1 MKKVNICMITY
12 NHERYISEAIDG
24 ILMQECDFEYELVIG
39 EDYSTDNT
47 RKICEQY
54 AAKYP
59 NKIKLLQSVNN
70 WGMNSNFIRTVKECN
85 SKYIALCEGDDYWTD
100 PLKLQK
106 QVDFLEKNKEYSL
119 CFHRAKKISNNKIV
133 TSSFE
138 KIVSKT
144 YTGMELLEDIFMPTA
159 SVMFRNNINEDYL
172 FLDNKKIIYGDI
184 FLWLRIASKGK
195 LFCLEDNMSVYRIQ
209 ENSVTNVDY
218 TQNNIERIITNFKV
232 LDATFEYKYNKS
244 VNYILYKN
252 YLKIVKLSVKKAKLK
267 NIKYVFLTL
276 IYFIKKIN

>member
-1 MKKVNICMITY
+1 MITY

-119 CFHRAKKISNNKIV
+119 CFHRAKK
-133 TSSFE
+133 
-138 KIVSKT
+138 
-144 YTGMELLEDIFMPTA
+144 
-159 SVMFRNNINEDYL
+159 
-172 FLDNKKIIYGDI
+172 
-184 FLWLRIASKGK
+184 
-195 LFCLEDNMSVYRIQ
+195 
-209 ENSVTNVDY
+209 
-218 TQNNIERIITNFKV
+218 NIEQ
-232 LDATFEYKYNKS
+232 
-244 VNYILYKN
+244 
-252 YLKIVKLSVKKAKLK
+252 
-267 NIKYVFLTL
+267 
-276 IYFIKKIN
+276 